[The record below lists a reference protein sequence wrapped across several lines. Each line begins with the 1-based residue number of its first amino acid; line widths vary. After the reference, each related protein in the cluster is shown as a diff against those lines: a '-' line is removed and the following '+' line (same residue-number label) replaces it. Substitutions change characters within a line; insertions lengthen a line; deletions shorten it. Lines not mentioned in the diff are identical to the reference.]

1 MVSFGPSQIFRAQKL
16 ESDVLEHKN
25 VDGVQLLDD
34 LEGELAALPG
44 EGEEEQDRVDVVFE
58 QVEPV

>member
-34 LEGELAALPG
+34 LEWELLALPG
-44 EGEEEQDRVDVVFE
+44 KGEEQ
-58 QVEPV
+58 